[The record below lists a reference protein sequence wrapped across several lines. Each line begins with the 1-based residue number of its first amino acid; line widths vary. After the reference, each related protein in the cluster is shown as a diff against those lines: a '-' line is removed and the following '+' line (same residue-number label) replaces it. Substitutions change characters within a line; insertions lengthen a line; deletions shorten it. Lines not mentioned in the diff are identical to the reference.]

1 MRNRKYEKCCGCARV
16 REIKSLIFG
25 PFSYNVH
32 RTDTAEQSRIQHIP
46 VYWPLAIQLYNIR
59 ICITHINSMYS
70 NRITNKTEQKYYT
83 QNFCW
88 HCQKRKRNRI
98 HRRVKNRKL

>member
-32 RTDTAEQSRIQHIP
+32 RTDTAEQSRIQHTGI
-46 VYWPLAIQLYNIR
+46 LATGHTIIQYTNMHN
-59 ICITHINSMYS
+59 THLFHVF
-70 NRITNKTEQKYYT
+70 E
-83 QNFCW
+83 
-88 HCQKRKRNRI
+88 
-98 HRRVKNRKL
+98 